1 MIRIGI
7 CDDNALIAEKL
18 EALIIRYGEEHNIDV
33 ETYVYHDG
41 SEVLEDRIQFDILFL
56 DVEMPE
62 TDGIDTAK
70 QIRKW
75 DARVKI
81 IFITSYTHYMR
92 NAFAV
97 HAFEYLVKPFN
108 TAKVNMVLTEVFD
121 FIEKENKS
129 HDISLV
135 MGGELKVF
143 ASNDIYYFER
153 VRRKIKMSTTQ
164 GDFEFS
170 GVLSEI
176 MEKVKD
182 FDFEYCHKSVIVN
195 LFHCKR
201 MRAPTC
207 IWTMAKPCPSPRNGP
222 WNLRR
227 GCLIILRRI
236 LSCCRGLARR
246 ISLGEEYG

>member
-18 EALIIRYGEEHNIDV
+18 ETLIIRYGEEHGIDV

-81 IFITSYTHYMR
+81 IFITSSTHYMR

-164 GDFEFS
+164 GDFEFN

-176 MEKVKD
+176 MEKVQD

-201 MRAPTC
+201 IAGADLHLDNGETLPIAQKRAVEF
-207 IWTMAKPCPSPRNGP
+207 K
-222 WNLRR
+222 
-227 GCLIILRRI
+227 
-236 LSCCRGLARR
+236 ARLFDY
-246 ISLGEEYG
+246 IEENFKLL